1 VRLGILI
8 SGRGSNFEAIANSIA
23 RRRLDAEIAIVIS
36 NRADAAGLEIARD
49 RGIPM
54 RVIESRGMEREA
66 YDKLVID
73 ELRTHE
79 VELVCLAGFMR
90 LLSASFI
97 QAFPHRVLNIHPSLL
112 PAFPGLDA
120 QRQALEHGVKIT
132 GCTVHVVDE
141 FLDSGPILIQSA
153 VPVLDTDTVES
164 LSARILVQEH
174 VIYSKAIQLLADDR
188 VTLQGRRA
196 LIREDE

>member
-23 RRRLDAEIAIVIS
+23 RRKLDAEIAIVIS
-36 NRADAAGLEIARD
+36 NRADAGGLEIARE

-54 RVIESRGMEREA
+54 RVIESRGMERET
-66 YDKLVID
+66 YDRLVIE

-97 QAFPHRVLNIHPSLL
+97 QAFPGRVLNIHPSLL

-132 GCTVHVVDE
+132 GCTVHLVDE

-164 LSARILVQEH
+164 LSARILAQEH
-174 VIYSKAIQLLADDR
+174 IIYSRAIQLLVDER
-188 VTLQGRRA
+188 VTLEGRRA
-196 LIREDE
+196 LIREEA